1 MAKVTHPVVSTA
13 APAGLVQQAKEAA
26 AGTKTDFKT
35 LLASSLAESRH
46 NPHAK
51 NPRSSA
57 AGAYQ
62 FTERTWL
69 DLLRRHGAELGY
81 PDEAAKIHVA
91 KGTPTVDDPADR
103 KTLLALRS
111 DTRLAG
117 ALAARYSDENRA
129 SLTRSLHRKASESEV
144 RMAYLLGAAGA
155 ARVLKA
161 AKANPNQPVD
171 KLIPAA
177 VRSNPTLFRNADGSM
192 KTAGD
197 AVASLERRFEAQ
209 ARAVGRTKLS
219 ALEPDGVPTDEATAV
234 G

>member
-1 MAKVTHPVVSTA
+1 MAKVTHHAAPPV
-13 APAGLVQQAKEAA
+13 APAGLVQQAKAAA

-69 DLLRRHGAELGY
+69 DLLRRHGTALGHA
-81 PDEAAKIHVA
+81 DDAAKIKVEN
-91 KGTPTVDDPADR
+91 GTPVVDNPADR
-103 KTLLALRS
+103 KALLALRS
-111 DTRLAG
+111 DSKLAG

-129 SLTRSLHRKASESEV
+129 TLSRSLHRKISESEV
-144 RMAYLLGAAGA
+144 RMAYLLGASGA
-155 ARVLKA
+155 SHVLKA
-161 AKANPNQPVD
+161 AKANPSQPVD

-177 VRSNPTLFRNADGSM
+177 VRSNPTLFRNADGSV
-192 KTAGD
+192 KTARD

-219 ALEPDGVPTDEATAV
+219 ALEPIGMPTDDSTSV